1 MGIVSVGLSCA
12 CGGLSVCL
20 LHVFVRSGSRFVR
33 SLFWSSP
40 CVSLRKMGG
49 THVARAIGDA
59 ANADEN
65 IPVMEVIMWIGLL
78 GLGLTF
84 LCVIIYGVSKSCRE
98 GSCGDA
104 VQSPPQA

>member
-1 MGIVSVGLSCA
+1 MGSLSCA
-12 CGGLSVCL
+12 CGGGRGGLSVCL
-20 LHVFVRSGSRFVR
+20 LLVFVR
-33 SLFWSSP
+33 SLFRVS

-49 THVARAIGDA
+49 THVARAIGDV

-65 IPVMEVIMWIGLL
+65 IPVMEIIMWIGLV